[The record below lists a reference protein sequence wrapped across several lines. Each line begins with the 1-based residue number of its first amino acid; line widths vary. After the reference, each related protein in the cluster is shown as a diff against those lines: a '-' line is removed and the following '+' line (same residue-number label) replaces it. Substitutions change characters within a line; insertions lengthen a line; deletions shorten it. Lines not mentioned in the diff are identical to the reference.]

1 MSSLEGMFQEP
12 FQDNFASYIVTQ
24 NVLSFLFLVKK
35 KYVFMYAC
43 MYVFVYKP
51 ENVFINTLN

>member
-1 MSSLEGMFQEP
+1 MSSLEGMFQES

-24 NVLSFLFLVKK
+24 NVLSFLFLVK

-51 ENVFINTLN
+51 ENVFINTLY